1 MCFGGGGG
9 GPTQAEETAA
19 AEDRIEAE
27 DAERKEVER
36 RAKQKRKDISDAL
49 EASVADAGA
58 RGGSSRRS
66 LFRATQQ
73 TGAAG
78 GGSGYLGR
86 FGR

>member
-9 GPTQAEETAA
+9 GPTQEEEQSA
-19 AEDRIEAE
+19 AEDRVAAE

-58 RGGSSRRS
+58 RGGSARRS
-66 LFRATQQ
+66 LFKNIQQ
-73 TGAAG
+73 QGTGGGAA
-78 GGSGYLGR
+78 GYLGR
-86 FGR
+86 FT

>member
-9 GPTQAEETAA
+9 GPTEQEQEAA
-19 AEDRIEAE
+19 AEDRIAAD
-27 DAERKEVER
+27 DAERKEAER

-66 LFRATQQ
+66 LFKSVQQ
-73 TGAAG
+73 TGVG
-78 GGSGYLGR
+78 GGSAGYLGR
-86 FGR
+86 FS

>member
-9 GPTQAEETAA
+9 PTQEEEQSA
-19 AEDRIEAE
+19 AEDRVAAE

-58 RGGSSRRS
+58 RGGSKRRS
-66 LFRATQQ
+66 LFKSVQQ
-73 TGAAG
+73 TGVG
-78 GGSGYLGR
+78 GGSAGYLGR
-86 FGR
+86 FS